1 MTWVD
6 IVLLVV
12 LALSAIIAFFRGLV
26 AEVLGV
32 AAWVG
37 AISLAFLTQP
47 QSVGFVQP
55 YVEPRWLAEVLAVG
69 GVFLVTLVILKLLIA
84 WIAGH
89 IQRSMLGGVDRTL
102 GILFGLAR
110 GAFLAVLAYVVG
122 GLFVPTADR
131 WPDAVKDARALPHVA
146 EGAAWIVA
154 RMPGE
159 YRPRLPDLPTRREP
173 TQEDLLRPPA
183 RSRT

>member
-6 IVLLVV
+6 IALLVV
-12 LALSAIIAFFRGLV
+12 MALSAIIAFFRGLV

-37 AISLAFLTQP
+37 AVALAFLLQP
-47 QSVGFVQP
+47 QTLPMLLP

-69 GVFLVTLVILKLLIA
+69 GVFLITLVVLKLLIG
-84 WIAGH
+84 WISGH
-89 IQRSMLGGVDRTL
+89 IQRSMLGGLDRTL
-102 GILFGLAR
+102 GIPFGIAR
-110 GAFLAVLAYVVG
+110 GAFLAILAYVVG
-122 GLFVPTADR
+122 GLFVPTADK
-131 WPDAVKDARALPHVA
+131 WPDAVRDARALPHVA
-146 EGAAWIVA
+146 EAADWMVN
-154 RMPGE
+154 RMPAE
-159 YRPRLPDLPTRREP
+159 YRPRLPDLPSRRVP